1 MKSLDWLYCL
11 TLFKTSTTDDGDIAS
26 CGNTVGRSAYCF
38 DCLLAKKLVTSESS
52 EIERRRSAEDTTDH
66 CDKEQLLP
74 LLYMLSGGWY
84 NRFARYL
91 KPDHHVMHSVKQNR
105 LRTL

>member
-1 MKSLDWLYCL
+1 MKSVDSLYCL

-66 CDKEQLLP
+66 CDKEP
-74 LLYMLSGGWY
+74 VI
-84 NRFARYL
+84 AIVI
-91 KPDHHVMHSVKQNR
+91 HVEWGLV
-105 LRTL
+105 